1 MLSLVPRPYACA
13 RERVWL
19 HKSKSLSPLQNL
31 KASNEIAKR
40 RLLESCGS
48 EELYFR
54 VSQAPSQYYGLVCA
68 LCFQDLL
75 QQLEVWFIY
84 TYYTS
89 SRCQAIYFESRI
101 HSRRRTSKHHWRA
114 CRSSALCAVSTSN
127 LSNRKVQR
135 IQLLAS
141 SIVPTVW
148 RYILWWDSLFNL
160 HSYTYNCRASEL
172 PLAQEIGL
180 V

>member
-1 MLSLVPRPYACA
+1 MHVCA
-13 RERVWL
+13 RG
-19 HKSKSLSPLQNL
+19 SGYTSPNPWAHFRIWKHPMRSQSGVYWN
-31 KASNEIAKR
+31 NEVAK
-40 RLLESCGS
+40 EFM
-48 EELYFR
+48 YFKLIC
-54 VSQAPSQYYGLVCA
+54 GLVCA
-68 LCFQDLL
+68 VCFQDLL
-75 QQLEVWFIY
+75 QQQEILLTF
-84 TYYTS
+84 TYCTS
-89 SRCQAIYFESRI
+89 SCCWVTYFWKQDSQSC
-101 HSRRRTSKHHWRA
+101 HRTSNHWRA